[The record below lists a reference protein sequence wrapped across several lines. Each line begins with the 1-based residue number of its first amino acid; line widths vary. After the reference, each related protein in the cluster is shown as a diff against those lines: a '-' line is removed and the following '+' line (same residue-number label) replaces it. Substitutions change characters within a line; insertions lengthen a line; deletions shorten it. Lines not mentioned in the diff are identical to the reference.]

1 MRGSE
6 CKTSFPGERGPGETS
21 SPLQGIALHK
31 STLDL
36 QCELVLKV
44 FFFLLRR
51 IVENYERNRDAR
63 LHARDLRCKHGPVST
78 ATLARRLD
86 NLGARRLGPV
96 AYIRVARFSRVALR
110 WFEHAKSAQNLCML
124 LHKQTGVS
132 PETRRVIHFT
142 ELAESFKRIRSSPHQ
157 IQLRLRF
164 AKSLSCRLLLN

>member
-1 MRGSE
+1 MSVKHHSRVKE
-6 CKTSFPGERGPGETS
+6 A
-21 SPLQGIALHK
+21 QGKRPAPFRALLSIKAHWIYNVNL
-31 STLDL
+31 S
-36 QCELVLKV
+36 LK

-164 AKSLSCRLLLN
+164 AKSLSCRFLLN